1 LSSSSHASSLC
12 PKIQNAR
19 KCGALLLLLRFS
31 KTGAL
36 DWPMGWVLRCAYL
49 TIFLKM
55 ILTGG
60 DDFFSPPSS
69 ATVKNGADEM
79 E

>member
-1 LSSSSHASSLC
+1 
-12 PKIQNAR
+12 
-19 KCGALLLLLRFS
+19 
-31 KTGAL
+31 
-36 DWPMGWVLRCAYL
+36 MGWVLCFAYL
-49 TIFLKM
+49 ATFLKK

-60 DDFFSPPSS
+60 DDFFSSSSS